1 MVLSLAIM
9 DILTIYIWWYARNF
23 LLLPYE
29 SVVDIP
35 SFDMTTF
42 EDFLVVNLVLVSI
55 GNRICR
61 ETSPIFRFVCY
72 ANRMFLA
79 FVHG

>member
-1 MVLSLAIM
+1 
-9 DILTIYIWWYARNF
+9 
-23 LLLPYE
+23 
-29 SVVDIP
+29 
-35 SFDMTTF
+35 MTTF

-61 ETSPIFRFVCY
+61 ETSPIFRFMCY

-79 FVHG
+79 FVHR